1 MICNVLRNS
10 PASNFHIHLR
20 FGNFLSIEKCDG
32 IGNNTIRL
40 KYTNEKLQLLLYVC
54 AMLRRLERS
63 KKKREQKEKRKRKDI
78 EGHRRKDGA
87 RNRVE
92 RGDVKI
98 FSSNNLAFG

>member
-63 KKKREQKEKRKRKDI
+63 KKKENKKKKEKEKISKAI
-78 EGHRRKDGA
+78 EERMGHRIEWKEA
-87 RNRVE
+87 M
-92 RGDVKI
+92 
-98 FSSNNLAFG
+98 

>member
-63 KKKREQKEKRKRKDI
+63 KKKENKKKKEKEKISKAI
-78 EGHRRKDGA
+78 EERMGHGIEWKEA
-87 RNRVE
+87 M
-92 RGDVKI
+92 
-98 FSSNNLAFG
+98 